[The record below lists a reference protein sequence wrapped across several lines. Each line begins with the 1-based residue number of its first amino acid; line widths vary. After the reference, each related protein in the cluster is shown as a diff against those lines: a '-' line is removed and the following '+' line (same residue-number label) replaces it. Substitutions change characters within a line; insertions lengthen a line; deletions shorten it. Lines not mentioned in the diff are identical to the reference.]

1 MKNIIRIQPSD
12 AMETLKMNKVMIVT
26 DSTANIPNELLNGHP
41 IASVPLQVIWGN
53 EILRD
58 GIDIQATE
66 FYNRLATEKVM
77 PSTSQVTP
85 EEFKKLYS
93 KLIDEGYDI
102 LSMHISGKLSG
113 TLDSAIQ
120 AKKYFPEER
129 IQLVDTQSTSMAMGF
144 QILSAAHMAESGATL
159 SECKVVA
166 EKARQ
171 NTGVYFVLSTLEF
184 LHRGGRIGGAQAF
197 MGTMLNLKPILE
209 LRDGR
214 IEAVERVRTLSKAID
229 RLLDL
234 VETKIA
240 KETGPIRLCAVHANA
255 PDEGK
260 ALLDKAVKRFPTS
273 LVSDAVLSTVSPVLG
288 THAGPGA
295 LGIAYMHSM

>member
-1 MKNIIRIQPSD
+1 
-12 AMETLKMNKVMIVT
+12 MNKVMIVT
-26 DSTANIPNELLNGHP
+26 DSTANIPLNLLNGHP
-41 IASVPLQVIWGN
+41 IMSVPLQVIWGN

-58 GIDIQATE
+58 GIDIEAE
-66 FYNRLATEKVM
+66 DFYKRLSVDKVM

-85 EEFKKLYS
+85 EEFKMMYQ

-120 AKKYFPEER
+120 AKQAFPNANIE
-129 IQLVDTQSTSMAMGF
+129 LFDTNSTSMAMGF
-144 QILSAAHMAESGATL
+144 QVLSAARMAQTGATL
-159 SECKVVA
+159 KECKAVA
-166 EKARQ
+166 EQAVRK
-171 NTGVYFVLSTLEF
+171 TGVYFVLSTLEF

-209 LRDGR
+209 LKDGR
-214 IEAVERVRTLSKAID
+214 IEPVERVRTLSKAVD

-234 VETKIA
+234 VEARISN
-240 KETGPIRLCAVHANA
+240 ETGPIRLCAVHAHA
-255 PDEGK
+255 PEDGN
-260 ALLDKAVKRFPTS
+260 ALLEKAVKRFPNS
-273 LVSDAVLSTVSPVLG
+273 LVTDTVLSTVSPVLG

-295 LGIAYMHSM
+295 LGLAFMHGM